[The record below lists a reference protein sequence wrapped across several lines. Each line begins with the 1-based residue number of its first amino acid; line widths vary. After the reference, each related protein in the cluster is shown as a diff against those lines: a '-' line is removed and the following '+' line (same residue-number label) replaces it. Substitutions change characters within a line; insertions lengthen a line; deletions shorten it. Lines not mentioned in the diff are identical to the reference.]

1 VRAVNGERG
10 PDDVCT
16 VDDAARHLRVHAKTV
31 LRYIRDGRLRATRI
45 GKSYRIL
52 RRDLD
57 EFTGVAPAA
66 SEPVRVSTVVDIPGV
81 APELARK
88 WAGAI
93 SNAIDAKPRD
103 TTPFHAEV
111 IHEPERRHLKVVIV
125 GSAEDTMNLLG
136 LIRVWTQQLTP

>member
-1 VRAVNGERG
+1 VVNGEPG
-10 PDDVCT
+10 PDDVGT
-16 VDDAARHLRVHAKTV
+16 VDDAARHLHVHPKTV

-45 GKSYRIL
+45 GKGYRIL

-57 EFTGVAPAA
+57 AFTGVAPTAT
-66 SEPVRVSTVVDIPGV
+66 EPVRVSLVVDIPDV

-103 TTPFHAEV
+103 ATPFHAEV
-111 IHEPERRHLKVVIV
+111 IHEPDRRHLKVVVV
-125 GSAEDTMNLLG
+125 GSPDDAMNLLG
-136 LIRVWTQQLTP
+136 LIRVWVQQLTP